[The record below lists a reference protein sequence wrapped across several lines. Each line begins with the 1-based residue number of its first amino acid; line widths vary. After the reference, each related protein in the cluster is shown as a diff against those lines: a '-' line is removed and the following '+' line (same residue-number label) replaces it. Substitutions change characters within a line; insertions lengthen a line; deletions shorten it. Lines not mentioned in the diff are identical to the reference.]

1 MRPVATSY
9 FAPCQGHTRH
19 PSLSIRPLARSAK
32 RCRHRLDTAKSCPL
46 EFPTAYWPAPTT
58 LPGVSSDAGPTLIS
72 SAISY
77 LPGGT
82 ERDATPP
89 PPNHASE
96 HWEPST
102 ARRVPARCPAG
113 SVFGGMTRSGAERQG
128 RGAFDGFPRAEQ
140 PRSCPASGRRAYTN
154 HQVAR
159 QAPTRA
165 ATGNGRLAQ
174 AQRVREGGVQ
184 V

>member
-46 EFPTAYWPAPTT
+46 EFPTAYRPAPTT

-89 PPNHASE
+89 SGSCLGTLGAVHGPPRPRPLPCRLTKVSAIHF
-96 HWEPST
+96 HHRRQVQT
-102 ARRVPARCPAG
+102 AVPCRAG
-113 SVFGGMTRSGAERQG
+113 DHPPCRG
-128 RGAFDGFPRAEQ
+128 RLISFP
-140 PRSCPASGRRAYTN
+140 N
-154 HQVAR
+154 
-159 QAPTRA
+159 A
-165 ATGNGRLAQ
+165 ATYQ
-174 AQRVREGGVQ
+174 H
-184 V
+184 

>member
-89 PPNHASE
+89 PPDHASE

-102 ARRVPARCPAG
+102 ARRVPAHCPAG
-113 SVFGGMTRSGAERQG
+113 SRKFPPFTSTTGGKFRPLYPVGQAITRRGVGA
-128 RGAFDGFPRAEQ
+128 
-140 PRSCPASGRRAYTN
+140 
-154 HQVAR
+154 
-159 QAPTRA
+159 
-165 ATGNGRLAQ
+165 
-174 AQRVREGGVQ
+174 
-184 V
+184 

>member
-89 PPNHASE
+89 LRIMPWNTWRIPRPATSPPLDAPVHD
-96 HWEPST
+96 
-102 ARRVPARCPAG
+102 RLRC
-113 SVFGGMTRSGAERQG
+113 
-128 RGAFDGFPRAEQ
+128 
-140 PRSCPASGRRAYTN
+140 
-154 HQVAR
+154 
-159 QAPTRA
+159 
-165 ATGNGRLAQ
+165 
-174 AQRVREGGVQ
+174 
-184 V
+184 

>member
-32 RCRHRLDTAKSCPL
+32 RCRHRLDTANSCPL

-89 PPNHASE
+89 LRICLGTLGAVHGPPR
-96 HWEPST
+96 PRPLPCRLTKFPPFTST
-102 ARRVPARCPAG
+102 T
-113 SVFGGMTRSGAERQG
+113 GGKFRPLYPVGQAIT
-128 RGAFDGFPRAEQ
+128 
-140 PRSCPASGRRAYTN
+140 RRAVGACFPNAVTY
-154 HQVAR
+154 HH
-159 QAPTRA
+159 
-165 ATGNGRLAQ
+165 
-174 AQRVREGGVQ
+174 
-184 V
+184 